1 MTKKKI
7 KDKSDSESEE
17 SSSYHKEEEK
27 TNKRKQ
33 RCPKCGL
40 QFLYLSR
47 HKKCKYLRKEQ
58 STPMNIPSHNFGNN
72 MNFYRSL
79 YIFINEKDISLNVTV
94 KAFEKV
100 IETEIQQVIDKEGYT
115 GNLLERFKEIK
126 SKEIDNFNET
136 FVEYYNEQK
145 ENDDTESASIEDIN
159 EDIDEKRKIVFMKI
173 KELRHKRIR
182 TGKMCKSCFNYFSL
196 LQGHVFYDAS
206 CKEFIQSIVDEE
218 SYFKKRSLI
227 FNQMKYV
234 YRIKFRNAK
243 LPRIFKL
250 IDSCYDKYSNSN
262 EDEFMKIKKILKLLG
277 DRITKNDY

>member
-17 SSSYHKEEEK
+17 SSSYQKEEEK

-218 SYFKKRSLI
+218 SYFRKRSLI

>member
-1 MTKKKI
+1 MAKKKI
-7 KDKSDSESEE
+7 KSKEDSEE
-17 SSSYHKEEEK
+17 SSSYSKDEEK
-27 TNKRKQ
+27 TNKGKH

-47 HKKCKYLRKEQ
+47 HKKCKYVQKAQTTL
-58 STPMNIPSHNFGNN
+58 TDIPSHNFGNN

-79 YIFINEKDISLNVTV
+79 YNFINDNDISLNATV

-100 IETEIQQVIDKEGYT
+100 IETEIQQVIDKEVYT
-115 GNLLERFKEIK
+115 DLLLERFKEIK

-136 FVEYYNEQK
+136 FVNYYNEQK
-145 ENDDTESASIEDIN
+145 ENDDTETASIEDIN
-159 EDIDEKRKIVFMKI
+159 EDIEGKRKMVFTKI

-182 TGKMCKSCFNYFSL
+182 AGQMCKSCFNFFSQ
-196 LQGHVFYDAS
+196 LQGHVFYEAS

-218 SYFKKRSLI
+218 SYFKRRSLI
-227 FNQMKYV
+227 FSQMKYV

-250 IDSCYDKYSNSN
+250 IDSCYEKYIDSN
-262 EDEFMKIKKILKLLG
+262 EDEFMKIKNIIRLLG

>member
-17 SSSYHKEEEK
+17 SSSYQKEEEK

-47 HKKCKYLRKEQ
+47 HKKCKYLRKAE

-218 SYFKKRSLI
+218 SYFRKRSLI

>member
-1 MTKKKI
+1 MAKKKI
-7 KDKSDSESEE
+7 KSKEDSEE
-17 SSSYHKEEEK
+17 SSSYSKDEEK
-27 TNKRKQ
+27 TNKGKH

-47 HKKCKYLRKEQ
+47 HKKCKYVQKAQ
-58 STPMNIPSHNFGNN
+58 TTPTDIPSHNFGNN

-79 YIFINEKDISLNVTV
+79 YTFINDNDISLNATV

-100 IETEIQQVIDKEGYT
+100 IETEIQQVIDKEVYT
-115 GNLLERFKEIK
+115 DLLLERFKEIK

-136 FVEYYNEQK
+136 FVNYYNEQK
-145 ENDDTESASIEDIN
+145 ENDDTETASIEDIN
-159 EDIDEKRKIVFMKI
+159 EDIEGKRKMVFTKI

-182 TGKMCKSCFNYFSL
+182 AGQMCKSCFNFFSQ
-196 LQGHVFYDAS
+196 LQGHVFYEAS

-218 SYFKKRSLI
+218 SYFKRRSLI
-227 FNQMKYV
+227 FSQMKYV

-250 IDSCYDKYSNSN
+250 ID
-262 EDEFMKIKKILKLLG
+262 
-277 DRITKNDY
+277 

>member
-7 KDKSDSESEE
+7 KDKSDSKSEE
-17 SSSYHKEEEK
+17 SSSYQKEEEK
-27 TNKRKQ
+27 ANKRKQ

-100 IETEIQQVIDKEGYT
+100 IETEIQQVIDKEAYT

-182 TGKMCKSCFNYFSL
+182 TGKMCKSCFNFFSL

>member
-17 SSSYHKEEEK
+17 SSSYQKEEEK

-100 IETEIQQVIDKEGYT
+100 IETEIQQVIDKEAYT

-218 SYFKKRSLI
+218 SYFRKRSLI